1 MLCNYKFAW
10 WDVSTFLP
18 YTEETALENSMM
30 VNNSGGL
37 ALSAMKNVFLS
48 LTNNSRGT
56 FLIIVNNQ
64 INNKGNSNFQGM
76 IVII

>member
-1 MLCNYKFAW
+1 MLCNYQFSW
-10 WDVSTFLP
+10 WNVTTFLP
-18 YTEETALENSMM
+18 YSEETAYENSML

-37 ALSAMKNVFLS
+37 ALSAMKNVILS
-48 LTNNSRGT
+48 LTSNSRET

-76 IVII
+76 NIII